1 AGGGILPGLLGRAVG
16 RRSFID
22 AYVFPDGELLP
33 LPAMLAPAQAAGFEV
48 LHVESLR
55 PHYARTLRQWVARL
69 ESNWDE
75 AVAAAGEAIARTWRL
90 YMAAAAAGFE
100 ASRLDVHQQLLTLPG
115 TEVGA

>member
-1 AGGGILPGLLGRAVG
+1 
-16 RRSFID
+16 
-22 AYVFPDGELLP
+22 
-33 LPAMLAPAQAAGFEV
+33 
-48 LHVESLR
+48 R

-90 YMAAAAAGFE
+90 YMAAAATGFE